1 MVCLELPTVSQ
12 TRFYQICKDA
22 NLAMRRRKKAKRS
35 PVERVPLK
43 VAQGPNKVWT
53 MVLVLENVLGS
64 HLLVQIDLHKQKFQ
78 N

>member
-1 MVCLELPTVSQ
+1 MVRLELPTVSH
-12 TRFYQICKDA
+12 TRFYRICKDA

-43 VAQGPNKVWT
+43 VAQGLNKVWT
-53 MVLVLENVLGS
+53 MVLVSDNVLGR
-64 HLLVQIDLHKQKFQ
+64 HLLVQIDLHKQKIQ